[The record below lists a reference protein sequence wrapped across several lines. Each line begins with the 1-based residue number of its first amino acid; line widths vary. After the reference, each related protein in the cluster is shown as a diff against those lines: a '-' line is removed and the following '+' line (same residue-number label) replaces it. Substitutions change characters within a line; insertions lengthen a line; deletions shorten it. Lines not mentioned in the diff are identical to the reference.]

1 MQVGEMTSGIRASFA
16 GAASIAAVSTLG
28 DFLWANVIPEHRP
41 LYGITHGSVLFLC
54 IGLYLGTPT

>member
-1 MQVGEMTSGIRASFA
+1 MTSGIAASIG
-16 GAASIAAVSTLG
+16 GAAAIAAVSTLG

-41 LYGITHGSVLFLC
+41 LYGIAHGAILFAC